1 LIRFVSLV
9 LVALV
14 LAACGTGGSGS
25 ASAEP
30 STAASAAASVTTSG
44 DAEGTVTVTAVDYA
58 FSGIDAEVPA
68 GTTFSFVN
76 EGSELH
82 EIAVVRRNE
91 GVTESWEE
99 LLSMSEEETADL
111 ITIVGHLM
119 AEPGEEAEG
128 TLTVDEAGDYFA
140 VCFVPMGVTSMDEM
154 PDASAMGAPHF
165 TAGMQMEFT
174 VTD

>member
-1 LIRFVSLV
+1 MRFLSLV

-25 ASAEP
+25 TAAEP
-30 STAASAAASVTTSG
+30 STAESAAASVDASAG
-44 DAEGTVTVTAVDYA
+44 AEGTVTITAVDYA
-58 FSGIDAEVPA
+58 FSGIESEVPA

-76 EGSELH
+76 EGSEVH

-91 GVTESWEE
+91 GVTESWEDI
-99 LLSMSEEETADL
+99 LAMTQEESADL
-111 ITIVGHLM
+111 VTVVGHLM

-128 TLTVDEAGDYFA
+128 TLTVDEAGEYFA
-140 VCFVPMGVTSMDEM
+140 VCFVPMGVTSLDEM

>member
-1 LIRFVSLV
+1 MRFAGLL

-25 ASAEP
+25 TSAAPSTDASAAG
-30 STAASAAASVTTSG
+30 SVAASAA
-44 DAEGTVTVTAVDYA
+44 AEGTVTVTAVDYA
-58 FSGIDAEVPA
+58 FSGIGSEVAA

-76 EGSELH
+76 EGEELH
-82 EIAVVRRNE
+82 ELAIVRRNE

-111 ITIVGHLM
+111 ITFVGQLM
-119 AEPGEEAEG
+119 AEPGAEAEG
-128 TLTVDEAGDYFA
+128 TLTVDEPGDYFA
-140 VCFVPMGVTSMDEM
+140 VCFVPTGMTSMDEM
-154 PDASAMGAPHF
+154 PDASEMGAPHF
-165 TAGMQMEFT
+165 TQGMQMEFT

>member
-1 LIRFVSLV
+1 MRFLSLV

-25 ASAEP
+25 TAAEP
-30 STAASAAASVTTSG
+30 STAASTAASADASG

-58 FSGIDAEVPA
+58 FSGIGSEVAA
-68 GTTFSFVN
+68 GTEFSFVN
-76 EGSELH
+76 EGEELH
-82 EIAVVRRNE
+82 ELVIVRRNE

-111 ITIVGHLM
+111 ITFVGQLM

-128 TLTVDEAGDYFA
+128 TLVVDEAGDYFA
-140 VCFVPMGVTSMDEM
+140 VCFVPTGMTSTDEM
-154 PDASAMGAPHF
+154 PEASEMGAPHF
-165 TAGMQMEFT
+165 TQGMQMEFT

>member
-1 LIRFVSLV
+1 MRYLSLV

-14 LAACGTGGSGS
+14 LAACGSSGS
-25 ASAEP
+25 SSTAAEP
-30 STAASAAASVTTSG
+30 STPASAAASADASAG
-44 DAEGTVTVTAVDYA
+44 AEGTVTVTAVDYA
-58 FSGIDAEVPA
+58 FSGIASEVPA
-68 GTTFSFVN
+68 GTTFSLVN

-82 EIAVVRRNE
+82 EVAIVRRNE

-111 ITIVGHLM
+111 ITFVGQLM

-128 TLTVDEAGDYFA
+128 TLTVDEPGDYFA
-140 VCFVPMGVTSMDEM
+140 VCFVPTGMTSMDEL
-154 PDASAMGAPHF
+154 PEASEMGAPHF
-165 TAGMQMEFT
+165 TQGMQMEFT